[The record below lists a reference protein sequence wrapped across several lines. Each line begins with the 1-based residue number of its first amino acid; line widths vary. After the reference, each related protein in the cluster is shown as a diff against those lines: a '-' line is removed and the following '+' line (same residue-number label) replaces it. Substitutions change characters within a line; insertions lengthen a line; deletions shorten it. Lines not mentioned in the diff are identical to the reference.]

1 MRSGGGQR
9 GGADGGGWDGGAVRP
24 RSYSALYAL
33 RWLMHGGGGGGGGG
47 GESFPARTLGGR
59 A

>member
-33 RWLMHGGGGGGGGG
+33 RLLMDGGGGGGGA
-47 GESFPARTLGGR
+47 GESFLRV
-59 A
+59 